1 MEDEEY
7 TCDIETIELK
17 NLILVW
23 LTECENYLKNRDLS
37 YTRPSP
43 LLSRTVLVWFTFTYK
58 LLFVLFHG
66 FPF

>member
-43 LLSRTVLVWFTFTYK
+43 PPLQDGLGLVYVHIQIIICIVSW
-58 LLFVLFHG
+58 V
-66 FPF
+66 PF